1 MLKKLVLVSASAA
14 ALLLGSGVA
23 QADPAAPAG
32 PAPDPNGPKCAINN
46 GGDDGNKFQYVPC
59 GWAYGDNRGWYQT
72 S

>member
-1 MLKKLVLVSASAA
+1 MTKKLMLLAA
-14 ALLLGSGVA
+14 CAATVLLGSGVA
-23 QADPAAPAG
+23 QAD

>member
-1 MLKKLVLVSASAA
+1 MTNKLIFAALSSASLFMGIGIAHA
-14 ALLLGSGVA
+14 E
-23 QADPAAPAG
+23 PAG
-32 PAPDPNGPKCAINN
+32 PAPDPNSPKCAINN